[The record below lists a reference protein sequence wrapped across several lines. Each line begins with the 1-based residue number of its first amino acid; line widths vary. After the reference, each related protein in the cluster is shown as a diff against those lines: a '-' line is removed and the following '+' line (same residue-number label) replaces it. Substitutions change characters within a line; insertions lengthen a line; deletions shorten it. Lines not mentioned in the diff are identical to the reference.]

1 MSLFVFLLSPLQGLH
16 WQKQHP
22 DDFQLFSSFA
32 LNMGKTAFTLRCV
45 SREKGS
51 QGPALG
57 QSLALTAFLRNSH
70 RVTRHP

>member
-32 LNMGKTAFTLRCV
+32 LKMEKTASTLTCH
-45 SREKGS
+45 
-51 QGPALG
+51 
-57 QSLALTAFLRNSH
+57 LRKEEH
-70 RVTRHP
+70 RGWL